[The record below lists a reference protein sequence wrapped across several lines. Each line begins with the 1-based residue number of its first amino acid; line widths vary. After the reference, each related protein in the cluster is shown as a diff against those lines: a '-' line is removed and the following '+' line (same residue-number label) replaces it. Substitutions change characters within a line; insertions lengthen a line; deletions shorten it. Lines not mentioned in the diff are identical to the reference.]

1 MYAEKVAVRYDPQQ
15 QSSVGGHH
23 PPQHSQKLASM
34 KDGKLLCNFRILYRL
49 YRENGQFMPQELFP
63 LFFLAPR
70 VLNLS
75 CRHYYLSE
83 NI

>member
-1 MYAEKVAVRYDPQQ
+1 MTLRAKI
-15 QSSVGGHH
+15 
-23 PPQHSQKLASM
+23 

-49 YRENGQFMPQELFP
+49 YKENGQFMPQELFP
-63 LFFLAPR
+63 FVFLAPR

-83 NI
+83 NIEYLVPYQA

>member
-1 MYAEKVAVRYDPQQ
+1 MTLRAQN
-15 QSSVGGHH
+15 
-23 PPQHSQKLASM
+23 

-63 LFFLAPR
+63 FVFLAPR

-75 CRHYYLSE
+75 CGQYYLSE